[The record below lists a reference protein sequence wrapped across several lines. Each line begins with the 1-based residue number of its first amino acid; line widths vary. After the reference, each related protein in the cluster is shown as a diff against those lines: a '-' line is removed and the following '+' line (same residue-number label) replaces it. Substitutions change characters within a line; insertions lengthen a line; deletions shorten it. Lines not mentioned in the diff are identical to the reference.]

1 MSFMM
6 ANQAAFGSGTGGLNS
21 QLNSQLMQSFSH
33 DGASPLRQTQ
43 FSHQQQQ
50 QQQQQQQAMSQQ
62 QQQQAMGQQQ
72 RQGGWDA
79 NMVAAAAV
87 ANDQVRSI
95 MMQANHQAED
105 DPQAGNKSAGDPMST
120 LLQTVQMHHQAVWK
134 ATGGARARGFSPAV
148 LDAINKASTPV
159 NGANYDTTVS
169 THHAGI
175 ADKKRPAIPGIS
187 QTSAGAAAMNSGSSG
202 SGNESN
208 DDGSGDRAGGQD
220 TKRAKIAHSFN
231 IGGIGST
238 ATEDETI
245 VITEMTNR

>member
-1 MSFMM
+1 LPIFQAIAS
-6 ANQAAFGSGTGGLNS
+6 NQDK
-21 QLNSQLMQSFSH
+21 QLLMH
-33 DGASPLRQTQ
+33 RHAL
-43 FSHQQQQ
+43 QQ
-50 QQQQQQQAMSQQ
+50 QQQQQQQAMGQQ

-238 ATEDETI
+238 ATENETI